1 MKLPKTFY
9 QWGTAV
15 LLIGAVISVLLL
27 RNTPEFSSTQKE
39 PEMSTTPPVME
50 VPSKT
55 NVTPSFTQQVSELKA
70 SIEKN
75 PSNAAHIITLAQLL
89 MDGHQNKEA
98 IAYFE
103 KAALIQPSNDSILLD
118 LAVCY
123 FNEKQYDRSMQA
135 TERILRMMK
144 DHPRALYNKG
154 AILAT
159 LEKKE
164 EAAAVWKRLVQVAPN
179 SEEAHSVVGHL
190 PALENH

>member
-135 TERILRMMK
+135 TERILRMKK

-179 SEEAHSVVGHL
+179 SEEAHSVAGHL

>member
-1 MKLPKTFY
+1 MKLNRTVY
-9 QWGTAV
+9 QWGIAI
-15 LLIGAVISVLLL
+15 LLLGGAAAVLLL
-27 RNTPEFSSTQKE
+27 RNTPEFTSVPAEQSI
-39 PEMSTTPPVME
+39 PSVPPITE
-50 VPSKT
+50 APSKT
-55 NVTPSFTQQVSELKA
+55 NVTPSFTQRVEELKA

-98 IAYFE
+98 ISYFE
-103 KAALIQPSNDSILLD
+103 RAAKLQPKNDSLLLD

-123 FNEKQYDRSMQA
+123 FNEKQYDKAMQT
-135 TERILRMMK
+135 TERILMMKK

-159 LEKKE
+159 LNKKE
-164 EAAAVWKRLVQVAPN
+164 EAAKVWKRLVQVAPN
-179 SEEAHSVVGHL
+179 SDEARSVNGHL

>member
-135 TERILRMMK
+135 TERILRMKK

-179 SEEAHSVVGHL
+179 SEEARSVVGHL